1 MILQKEYTF
10 WQWQFSCNCQYL
22 VMNYFKFYTVIFC
35 RKPKQLIGAKNKW
48 TNWLPKIFYYI
59 KETHTTDRSVILVVI
74 LEMVMTLEHSNP
86 FRCWEGHFPGQT
98 LSNTDRFFFPFFFFF
113 VFISMTR
120 VTSTDILSNSIPME
134 KFCVSFEFKDS
145 FLDQLGSSGNF
156 LQISITKK
164 KIVLL
169 G

>member
-113 VFISMTR
+113 RI
-120 VTSTDILSNSIPME
+120 DKYDKSNFNWHSL
-134 KFCVSFEFKDS
+134 KFNSNGKVLCLFWVQG
-145 FLDQLGSSGNF
+145 FLLGSAW
-156 LQISITKK
+156 LIW
-164 KIVLL
+164 
-169 G
+169 